1 LVFIFSLQRNLV
13 QRFFLIIKSVNE
25 LFLVPDSWQW
35 DPKHLFLSFS
45 IGRFSFSSIFLLEN
59 YAAASK
65 HYTWWCCSKEH
76 GWSSSEKGM
85 FISITKNNDGDLRQV
100 SAQEPCRQTFNRGY
114 SVELAVRCSSS
125 GSLAGRLPEQWR
137 VSSRS
142 YPPTAI
148 TYGNSLAVTFR
159 FLTISPIMRS

>member
-148 TYGNSLAVTFR
+148 TYYHSLAVTFR
-159 FLTISPIMRS
+159 FLQFLP